1 MLTEVQ
7 RKHYALQVTIVRALG
22 YAIGMLKG
30 LGVNP
35 ESITELE
42 ENLNYIVNEFAN
54 DGRQK

>member
-7 RKHYALQVTIVRALG
+7 RKHYALQVKIVRGLG

-35 ESITELE
+35 ESIAELE